1 MSESFIYLDNNATTP
16 LLPEVVDAM
25 STVMVLP
32 YGNPSSPH
40 SIGEGTRDIIETAR
54 GQVSNLINGNP
65 DNLIFTSGGSEA
77 NNQAI
82 LSGLGVSGLRRIVTS
97 SVEHSS
103 IKKLCENLEGK
114 GISVEFLPVDSSGLI
129 NLNYLEEKLKL
140 HKAFVSIQWVNNE
153 TGVIQP
159 ISEIAAICKKYH
171 CLFHTD
177 AAQALGK
184 LEIDISSLDPDY
196 LTITAHK
203 INGPQGVGA
212 LYAKDI
218 EKLTAI
224 VVSGTEEFGKRG
236 GTENLLGIV
245 GFGKA
250 CEIRKRDYNECID
263 KMGKYRD
270 AFEGFILTALP
281 ELKTNGSR
289 TQRVCNTTNIQ
300 FPGVDGRAMMGQLD
314 NNDVI
319 CSQTSA
325 CVSQIPEPSFV
336 LMAMGLDAED
346 AFSSLRF
353 SFSSLNTIDEAKDAA
368 EKVIEVYNKVKSLF
382 RY

>member
-300 FPGVDGRAMMGQLD
+300 FPGVDGRAMMSQLD